1 MLATM
6 YMSTSSKLKETFTKP
21 LVVGLVSAL
30 GATAMGQNFKV
41 DITML
46 GVNGISAP
54 VFYGVLGA
62 TSSLAAE
69 SLGKWVLPY
78 LPQSESMAQMEA
90 AALAPALSAA
100 TNVLAIKLLCPA
112 MLDHPMVGYKTPL
125 ILGAG
130 AEFVGTCAFDNFIK
144 NMDWMR

>member
-1 MLATM
+1 MLATL
-6 YMSTSSKLKETFTKP
+6 YMSTSSKLKETYTKP

-30 GATAMGQNFKV
+30 GAAMGQNFKV
-41 DITML
+41 DIAML

-90 AALAPALSAA
+90 AALAPALS
-100 TNVLAIKLLCPA
+100 C
-112 MLDHPMVGYKTPL
+112 D
-125 ILGAG
+125 
-130 AEFVGTCAFDNFIK
+130 
-144 NMDWMR
+144 